1 MGISQDLIQAPMNPI
16 IPGFHPDP
24 SCVCV
29 DGIFYLVNS
38 TFQWFPHITIHV
50 SQDLINW
57 IPCKGAINEPG
68 YISVNEAIT
77 RGNQTE
83 GILAPTIRYH
93 KGTFY
98 VICTNIP
105 LTGKAETFIVT
116 SSDPIQGKW
125 SKPIQIDF
133 HGIDP
138 SLFFDPN
145 NDKVYFQGTMFPER
159 PADGELPEGVL
170 PQIVQ
175 MEIDVKTG
183 ESLSGKPKPLVK
195 AHGGGWAEGPHVYF
209 KDGWYYGLLAEDGT
223 EINHCVTMFRSR
235 SVWGPFE
242 SHPQNPIMT
251 ARGTD
256 EYVQGAGHADLF
268 QDEAGNWWAVMLAVR
283 LKDGRFPLGRE
294 TFLCPVAWPEREWPI
309 FNNSKKLGMQIE
321 LCQPL
326 PRPKKVSELF
336 SKPIE
341 ETLTSTN
348 PRLVYLRDPD
358 FSSYNWHDGSV
369 SIVGKSANL
378 HTSKGTSS
386 LVGFRQRSL
395 SAQVSIDVNFQPSS
409 DNEEA
414 GLSVYVDQLRHLD
427 ISVRGKTIVFSVSS
441 LQQPTK
447 STEVPRSGKSSRL
460 SFRVKCTES
469 LYSFDV
475 KEDGGGEDW
484 RELGTADS
492 MLISEWGFTGPV
504 FALFATSNGEGESKP
519 VVFENLLIV

>member
-1 MGISQDLIQAPMNPI
+1 MNPI

-24 SCVCV
+24 SCICV

-38 TFQWFPHITIHV
+38 TFQWFPHISVQV

-57 IPCKGAINEPG
+57 IPC
-68 YISVNEAIT
+68 SH
-77 RGNQTE
+77 QTE
-83 GILAPTIRYH
+83 GILAPTIRYY

-98 VICTNIP
+98 VICTNIL
-105 LTGKAETFIVT
+105 LTGKAETFIVSST
-116 SSDPIQGKW
+116 SPIAGKW
-125 SKPIQIDF
+125 SAPIQIDF

-145 NDKVYFQGTMFPER
+145 DDKVYFQGTMFPKK
-159 PADGELPEGVL
+159 PADGKLPEGLL

-175 MEIDVKTG
+175 MEIDIKTG
-183 ESLSGKPKPLVK
+183 ESLSGSPKPLMK
-195 AHGGGWAEGPHVYF
+195 AHGRGWAEGPHVYT

-242 SHPQNPIMT
+242 SHPQNPVLT

-256 EYVQGAGHADLF
+256 EYVQGVGHADLF

-294 TFLCPVAWPEREWPI
+294 TFLCPVTWPEGEWPV
-309 FNNSKKLGMQIE
+309 FNNSKKIGMEHE

-326 PRPKKVSELF
+326 PVPNQTIEFF
-336 SKPIE
+336 SKAVE
-341 ETLTSTN
+341 ETLTPTN
-348 PRLVYLRDPD
+348 PRLVCLRDPD
-358 FSSYNWHDGSV
+358 FSSYDWHEGGV
-369 SIVGKSANL
+369 SIVGKAANL
-378 HTSKGTSS
+378 HTPKGTSS

-395 SAQVSIDVNFQPSS
+395 NAQVSIDVLVQPSS

-414 GLSVYVDQLRHLD
+414 GLSVYVDQLRHFD
-427 ISVRGKTIVFSVSS
+427 VSVRGNNIVFSVSS

-447 STEVPRSGKSSRL
+447 STEILRQSSSPRL
-460 SFRVKCTES
+460 SFRVRCTES
-469 LYSFDV
+469 MYAFDV
-475 KEDGGGEDW
+475 KEEIGGEKW
-484 RELGTADS
+484 REIGTADPL
-492 MLISEWGFTGPV
+492 LISEWGYTGPV
-504 FALFATSNGEGESKP
+504 FALFATSNGEGDTKP
-519 VVFENLLIV
+519 VVFENLVVE